1 MPAANAPF
9 GCLQNVTNIEQNSK
23 GWSVSCDRVRTIHN
37 RNGSVA
43 KVGSRRAAST
53 LVNIFLQEDINFLVT
68 NRIPRR
74 YATLLIGWFSRIRS
88 RRLTRLSVAAWNLFD
103 DLRLDD
109 AKTHDFVSLRDCFV
123 RELRSG
129 VRCVDADPHVVTS
142 PCDAVIGAFGDLQAD
157 RAIQAKGF
165 PYSVGDLLGDE
176 RIVDRHRGGKFVT
189 LRLRAS
195 MYHRFHAPC
204 DGRVRWVRYTSGD
217 TWNVNPIALKRI
229 ENLFCKNERAVLP
242 FELPTSDLYLTLVP
256 VAAILVASIRLH
268 FIPAALSLNYRGA
281 TEIECDARFV
291 KGQELGYCET
301 GSTIVMFAS
310 RDFEFSS
317 NVVEGSTIRV
327 GDPLLTCPTSIS
339 LSIGEHHDPFH
350 GSSIQPDFWARA

>member
-1 MPAANAPF
+1 MQSGRMKLLTLRLLGAVPE
-9 GCLQNVTNIEQNSK
+9 G
-23 GWSVSCDRVRTIHN
+23 SVPVKVGV
-37 RNGSVA
+37 RNGPLC
-43 KVGSRRAAST
+43 KR
-53 LVNIFLQEDINFLVT
+53 
-68 NRIPRR
+68 
-74 YATLLIGWFSRIRS
+74 
-88 RRLTRLSVAAWNLFD
+88 RLSVAAWNLFD
-103 DLRLDD
+103 DLRLDE

-176 RIVDRHRGGKFVT
+176 RIVDRHRGGEFVT
-189 LRLRAS
+189 LRLPAS

-242 FELPTSDLYLTLVP
+242 FN
-256 VAAILVASIRLH
+256 
-268 FIPAALSLNYRGA
+268 FQPA
-281 TEIECDARFV
+281 
-291 KGQELGYCET
+291 
-301 GSTIVMFAS
+301 
-310 RDFEFSS
+310 
-317 NVVEGSTIRV
+317 
-327 GDPLLTCPTSIS
+327 TCI
-339 LSIGEHHDPFH
+339 
-350 GSSIQPDFWARA
+350 

>member
-1 MPAANAPF
+1 M
-9 GCLQNVTNIEQNSK
+9 
-23 GWSVSCDRVRTIHN
+23 
-37 RNGSVA
+37 A
-43 KVGSRRAAST
+43 KVGRSRTAAA
-53 LVNIFLQEDINFLVT
+53 LVNVFLQEDINFLLP

-74 YATLLIGWFSRIRS
+74 YATLLIGWFNRNAN
-88 RRLTRLSVAAWNLFD
+88 RRLTRFSIAAWNLFD
-103 DLRLDD
+103 DLRLYE
-109 AKTHDFVSLRDCFV
+109 ARTQDFVSLRDCFV
-123 RELRSG
+123 RELRPG
-129 VRCVDADPHVVTS
+129 VRQLDPDPRVVTS
-142 PCDAVIGAFGDLQAD
+142 PCDAVIGAFGSLKAD

-204 DGRVRWVRYTSGD
+204 DGGVRSVRYISGD
-217 TWNVNPIALKRI
+217 TWNVNPVALKRI
-229 ENLFCKNERAVLP
+229 EKLFCKNERAILP
-242 FELPTSDLYLTLVP
+242 FELPVRGSYLTLVP

-268 FIPAALSLNYRGA
+268 FIPAVFGLNYHGA
-281 TEIECDARFV
+281 TEIACDARFV
-291 KGQELGYCET
+291 KGQELGYFET

-327 GDPLLTCPTSIS
+327 GDPLFTCPTPIS
-339 LSIGEHHDPFH
+339 LSPGEYYERSH
-350 GSSIQPDFWARA
+350 GSCIQPDLWARA